1 MQKILKPGYE
11 KAFYITLFIVTVI
24 FLKINSN
31 FTFIGR
37 GDYANYATVAR
48 NLVAGK
54 GFTVDFIAQY
64 FIPYESV
71 HHPEDMWPILQPVW
85 MAASF
90 LIFGISQFSARLP
103 NVIFLALLSL
113 ASYLIAKKL
122 FNKKVAFWAGI
133 LTLLNTNLILY
144 STELIT
150 SDVAFA
156 LLSLIIF
163 YLGSLLIIEL
173 KNGGANHKKF
183 FLFGI
188 LNGLAVLQKPL
199 AIIYLPLYLVIFAIV
214 ARKKIRL
221 IFKPVVFSL
230 IGALIFTAPFFIRNL
245 RLFGTFLLPVENYL
259 SYLIKYTPYE
269 AIFSIYYNNLPS
281 FKTVFDGG
289 FINFLK
295 INFTY
300 FRFGIDTF
308 VYKDLLIPYT
318 VIVLSLLGIGILKT
332 KEQKSLFFPPIIFFL
347 IFSAVMTFY
356 WHYESR
362 YYASFIP
369 LANMLAVYA
378 LFFFLEKIT
387 NSSKVIIV
395 VILALITFLP
405 SVKAIYLGLQPKP
418 IDPSLKAYEW
428 IRDNTPKESVIYG
441 LGPWELHYHSER
453 AALMI
458 PYNGF
463 GDILYMAKKHQVNY
477 LVLEFLKEIKRPVLE
492 DLYTGKETPVFS
504 RVYQDPEKVLIYRI
518 NWDKVNLEAY
528 PKPKWF

>member
-1 MQKILKPGYE
+1 M
-11 KAFYITLFIVTVI
+11 
-24 FLKINSN
+24 
-31 FTFIGR
+31 
-37 GDYANYATVAR
+37 AR
-48 NLVAGK
+48 NLVVGR

-71 HHPEDMWPILQPVW
+71 HHPEDMWPLLQSVW

-90 LIFGISQFSARLP
+90 LIFGVNQFSARLP
-103 NVIFLALLSL
+103 NVIFLAFLSL
-113 ASYLIAKKL
+113 ASYFIARKL
-122 FNKKVAFWAGI
+122 FNKQIAFWAGI

-156 LLSLIIF
+156 AFSLIIF

-173 KNGGANHKKF
+173 RDGGTSYKKF

-214 ARKKIRL
+214 ARKKIKL

-269 AIFSIYYNNLPS
+269 AIFSIYYDKLPS
-281 FKTVFDGG
+281 FRTALEGG

-300 FRFGIDTF
+300 FRFGVDTF

-332 KEQKSLFFPPIIFFL
+332 REQKSFFFTPIIFFL

-378 LFFFLEKIT
+378 LFVFVEKFS
-387 NSSKVIIV
+387 NPSKVIII

-405 SVKAIYLGLQPKP
+405 SIKSIYLGLGKKP
-418 IDPSLKAYEW
+418 IDPSLRAYEW
-428 IRDNTPKESVIYG
+428 IRDNTPKEAVIYG

-477 LVLEFLKEIKRPVLE
+477 LVLEFLKEIKRPALE
-492 DLYTGKETPVFS
+492 DLYTGKETEVFS
-504 RVYQDPEKVLIYRI
+504 RIYQDPEKVLIYKI
-518 NWDKVNLEAY
+518 NWEKVNLESY
-528 PKPKWF
+528 PKPEWFK